1 LSRYGLIF
9 INNKNDWSV
18 QDGIK
23 STPYMRDI
31 LLYSGQDDNYEKSC
45 EHIKK
50 YLRVEADD
58 SQINRLCVHY
68 GGLLEE
74 QTKDLESNIIERTT
88 NLSKDLEKD
97 EVVYAMFDGCML
109 PTRPHKIDGEDI
121 GSWKEMKL
129 GRVFRE
135 KDHLDLGNKSNVIR
149 ESIYV
154 SHFGKHQDFTNKLE
168 LVVDKFECLEE
179 RLVFIND
186 GAVWIANFIKANY
199 PKATDILDFYH
210 ASEYLHE
217 FSKVI
222 FSKKTQNEERLKW
235 VDKQI
240 LRLLN
245 DKIKSIIEEI
255 REMTLSGKTKMTAQQ
270 KILTYYEKNQTRM
283 LYKTYRDRGLLIG
296 SGPIESAHRF
306 VLQKRMKQSGQNF
319 SHEARPSKWT
329 KKGGQAIANLRVFY
343 LNNQWNKV
351 IQLINNDVSKT
362 A

>member
-1 LSRYGLIF
+1 MSRYGLIF
-9 INNKNDWSV
+9 INNNNDWSV
-18 QDGIK
+18 QDGMK

-31 LLYSGQDDNYEKSC
+31 LLYSGQEDNYQKSC

-68 GGLLEE
+68 GELLEK
-74 QTKDLESNIIERTT
+74 QTKDLEANIVERTT
-88 NLSKDLEKD
+88 NLSKDLGKE
-97 EVVYAMFDGCML
+97 EVVYGMFDGCML

-129 GRVFRE
+129 GRIFRE
-135 KDHLDLGNKSNVIR
+135 KDHLDLGNKPNIIR

-154 SHFGKHQDFTNKLE
+154 SHFGKHQDFTDKLE
-168 LVVDKFECLEE
+168 LVVDKFEGLEE

-186 GAVWIANFIKANY
+186 GAVWIANFIKSNY

-222 FSKKTQNEERLKW
+222 FSKKTENKKRLEW
-235 VDKQI
+235 IDKQVF
-240 LRLLN
+240 RLLN
-245 DKIKSIIEEI
+245 DKVKNVITEIKEL
-255 REMTLSGKTKMTAQQ
+255 TLSAKTKIIAQE
-270 KILTYYEKNQTRM
+270 KILNYYEKNQNRM

-306 VLQKRMKQSGQNF
+306 VLQKRMKQSGQ
-319 SHEARPSKWT
+319 KWT
-329 KKGGQAIANLRVFY
+329 KKGGQAIANLRVFQ
-343 LNNQWNKV
+343 LNNQWQSV
-351 IQLINNDVSKT
+351 IDLINKGTSK
-362 A
+362 AA